1 MSTVEPLVRTLRQL
15 RRVLEALEGPVPAD
29 RAADRERH
37 AERAIDRYLAW
48 ADGSAAALTRKSARE
63 AAWYQQ
69 TGEPA
74 RVLVAGLAHLKT
86 DATDARLR
94 DDRVWLWELKQRGV
108 YEGPTALRR
117 LRPDGSWEP
126 LRLPGD

>member
-1 MSTVEPLVRTLRQL
+1 MEPLVRTLRQL
-15 RRVLEALEGPVPAD
+15 RRVLDAAASVN

-48 ADGSAAALTRKSARE
+48 TDGSAAALTRKSERE

-74 RVLVAGLAHLKT
+74 PARVAGLAHLKT
-86 DATDARLR
+86 DETDARLR
-94 DDRVWLWELKQRGV
+94 DYRVWLWELKQHGR
-108 YEGPTALRR
+108 YDGPTDLQRM
-117 LRPDGSWEP
+117 RPDGSWEP
-126 LRLPGD
+126 LHLPRD